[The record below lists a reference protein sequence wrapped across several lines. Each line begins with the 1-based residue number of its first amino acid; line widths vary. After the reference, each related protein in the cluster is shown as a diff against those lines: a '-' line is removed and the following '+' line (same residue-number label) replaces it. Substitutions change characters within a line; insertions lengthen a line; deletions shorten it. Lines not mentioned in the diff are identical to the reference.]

1 MRGTGADVASRASW
15 LVASRNRELTAQCQV
30 YEYLPSRFSEVP
42 AILVK
47 LGMPVPEAAAA
58 PRAWIFS
65 LVHGS
70 STSIRTSSA
79 IVMHQ

>member
-1 MRGTGADVASRASW
+1 MRGTGADLASRVSW
-15 LVASRNRELTAQCQV
+15 LVASRNRGLAAQCQL

-42 AILVK
+42 AILLK
-47 LGMPVPEAAAA
+47 LGMPVPETAA

-65 LVHGS
+65 LVDGS

-79 IVMHQ
+79 IVRHQ